1 MAQLSVHRNPDP
13 DDRSAPPYLLVLQH
27 DLLADLATVVVAPLF
42 EEHAFGTPTTVLNP
56 TFVIEAR
63 RVVLS
68 TAELAGISR
77 SALGEEVTTLTHERD
92 NVMAA
97 LDLLF
102 TGI

>member
-1 MAQLSVHRNPDP
+1 MAQLAVHRNPDP
-13 DDRSAPPYLLVLQH
+13 DDRSTAPYLLVLQH
-27 DLLADLATVVVAPLF
+27 DLLVNLATVVVAPLF
-42 EEHAFGTPTTVLNP
+42 EEHAFGTPAAILNP
-56 TFVIEAR
+56 TFVIEDR

>member
-1 MAQLSVHRNPDP
+1 MAQLSVHRNPDSGSSSEVP
-13 DDRSAPPYLLVLQH
+13 FVLILQH
-27 DLLADLATVVVAPLF
+27 DLLVDLATVVVAPLF
-42 EEHAFGTPTTVLNP
+42 EAHAFGTPAAILNP
-56 TFVIEAR
+56 TFVIEDR

-77 SALGEEVTTLTHERD
+77 SAFGEEVATLTHERG

>member
-1 MAQLSVHRNPDP
+1 MAQLSVHRNPDSGA
-13 DDRSAPPYLLVLQH
+13 RGAAPYLLVLQH

-42 EEHAFGTPTTVLNP
+42 EEHSFGKPAEILHPAFVVEGH
-56 TFVIEAR
+56 

-68 TAELAGISR
+68 TPELAGISR
-77 SALGEEVTTLTHERD
+77 SALGEEVTTLTSER
-92 NVMAA
+92 NTVMAA